1 MTSMPGWAGEASG
14 RVIDRSLRWSAERVL
29 PGVCC
34 SRRTD
39 EPVVALT
46 FDDGPHPGLTDAVLE
61 VLARHEA
68 AATFFL
74 IGERVTGNEDVV
86 ARIAT
91 QGHELGNHM
100 MTDEP
105 SVLLSGDRF
114 ERDLAAARRLLAP
127 YQDVTWWRPGS
138 GWMTPSMVR
147 HGAGLGMRCALGTLA
162 IVDGPPPEPG
172 TWREQRLLAQVA
184 RGGVVVLHEGKAAR
198 QDVVDTTDWLLT
210 RLAQRGLRSVTMSQL
225 SRC

>member
-1 MTSMPGWAGEASG
+1 MPSWAGEASG
-14 RVIDRSLRWSAERVL
+14 RVLDRSLRWSAERML

-74 IGERVTGNEDVV
+74 IGERVSGNEDVV
-86 ARIAT
+86 ARIAQ

-105 SVLLSGDRF
+105 SVMLRGERF
-114 ERDLAAARRLLAP
+114 ERDLIAARALLSP
-127 YQDVTWWRPGS
+127 YQSVSWWRPGS

-162 IVDGPPPEPG
+162 ILDGPPPG
-172 TWREQRLLAQVA
+172 RDSWREQRLLAQVA
-184 RGGVVVLHEGKAAR
+184 RGAVVVLHEGTAAR

-210 RLAQRGLRSVTMSQL
+210 RLAERGLRSVTLSEL
-225 SRC
+225 SRS